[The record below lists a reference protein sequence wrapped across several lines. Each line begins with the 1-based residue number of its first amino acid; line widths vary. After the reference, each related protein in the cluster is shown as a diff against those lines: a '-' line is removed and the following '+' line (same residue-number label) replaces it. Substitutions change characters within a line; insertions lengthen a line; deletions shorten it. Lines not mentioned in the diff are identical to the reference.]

1 MKKWVFI
8 FGFVMTIFASA
19 AHADGFTFDEVI
31 AQAKKLSMHSYKEQT
46 VSLPSKLTKMNYDE
60 FRSLRFVRE
69 NGPWYDKKIPFEIQ
83 FFHMGSI
90 FKNTITVNEIV
101 EGKVRKIPYSS
112 SYFTLSDKPMEDMGD
127 IGYAGLR
134 LHYPLNTDM
143 YYDELITFLGA
154 SYFRALGADQK
165 YGLSAR
171 GLAIDTGL
179 QSGEEFPVF
188 KEFWIKR
195 PVKRN
200 RNITVY
206 ALLDS
211 PSVTGA
217 YSFFIIPGATTKME
231 VNAVLFP
238 RTDIKKVGIAPLTS
252 MYLFGENTKNKFD
265 DYRPEVHDSDG
276 LLMWNAGNEWLWRP
290 LDNSRNLRISSFE
303 DSDLKGF
310 GLMQRDRDANHYE
323 DFEAHYQ
330 DRPSVW
336 VEPTASFGAGMVQL
350 IEIPSDKEIHDNV
363 VAFWIPKDP
372 MKKGKEYR
380 FNYRLNWFKNENPI
394 NEPVAE
400 VVATRTGVGGVS
412 GVGAPDRIKYVI
424 DFSGD
429 TLNKIMS
436 DKMLTPKIEASTG
449 EIINPVLSKN
459 PLNGGYRLFFD
470 FKPAGAV
477 SELRASLWLKDRIMT
492 EVWSYQWLP

>member
-1 MKKWVFI
+1 MNKLFI
-8 FGFVMTIFASA
+8 GCCVLIVGLFVLPVCAETSFGFEDVVS
-19 AHADGFTFDEVI
+19 
-31 AQAKKLSMHSYKEQT
+31 QAKKLSSESYKEQKI
-46 VSLPSKLTKMNYDE
+46 SLPDKLAKMDYDD
-60 FRSLRFVRE
+60 FRNLRFVRE
-69 NGPWYDKKIPFEIQ
+69 NGPWYDKRVPFEIQ

-90 FKNTITVNEIV
+90 FKNSVQVNEIV
-101 EGKVRKIPYSS
+101 EGKVHKIPYSS
-112 SYFTLSDKPMEDMGD
+112 RYFTLNDQPMDAMDD
-127 IGYAGLR
+127 IGYAGFR
-134 LHYPLNTDM
+134 LHYPLNSET

-217 YSFFIIPGATTKME
+217 YSFFIIPGATTRME
-231 VNAVLFP
+231 VTAVLFP
-238 RTDIKKVGIAPLTS
+238 RTSIKKVGIAPLTS

-276 LLMWNAGNEWLWRP
+276 LLMWNNQNEWLWRP
-290 LDNSRNLRISSFE
+290 LDNSKTLRISSFE
-303 DSDLKGF
+303 DANVRGF
-310 GLMQRDRDANHYE
+310 GLLQRDRDASHYE

-330 DRPSVW
+330 ERPSTW
-336 VEPTASFGAGMVQL
+336 VEPITSFGPGVIEL

-363 VAFWIPKDP
+363 VAFWVPKDP
-372 MKKGKEYR
+372 FEKGKEYR
-380 FNYRLNWFKNENPI
+380 FEYRLNWFMNENPT

-400 VVATRTGVGGVS
+400 VVSTRTGIGGVS
-412 GVGAPDRIKYVI
+412 GVG
-424 DFSGD
+424 
-429 TLNKIMS
+429 
-436 DKMLTPKIEASTG
+436 
-449 EIINPVLSKN
+449 
-459 PLNGGYRLFFD
+459 
-470 FKPAGAV
+470 
-477 SELRASLWLKDRIMT
+477 RADLI
-492 EVWSYQWLP
+492 